1 MKLSIHKRCSC
12 FTPLFF
18 LLESQVGYHTTER
31 NRVSNWCQRKHG
43 NAYFVDELNHLL
55 VCSAGA
61 SPRDE
66 SSLHIIGLNQ
76 PLSMGAG
83 VVKNKIWYWATRKRS
98 SRNWRGCNRRIRC
111 DEERRKHLRVKSNH
125 EQNNFYFKT
134 YSVCLHDSQSNKTS
148 QHHHNN
154 YCTLLKLTTHY
165 IYFNV
170 F

>member
-66 SSLHIIGLNQ
+66 SSLHIIGLNH

-111 DEERRKHLRVKSNH
+111 DEERRKHPCGWN
-125 EQNNFYFKT
+125 QIM
-134 YSVCLHDSQSNKTS
+134 NKTIFI
-148 QHHHNN
+148 
-154 YCTLLKLTTHY
+154 LKLIQFVYMIHSQTKHHSIITTTTALY
-165 IYFNV
+165 
-170 F
+170 